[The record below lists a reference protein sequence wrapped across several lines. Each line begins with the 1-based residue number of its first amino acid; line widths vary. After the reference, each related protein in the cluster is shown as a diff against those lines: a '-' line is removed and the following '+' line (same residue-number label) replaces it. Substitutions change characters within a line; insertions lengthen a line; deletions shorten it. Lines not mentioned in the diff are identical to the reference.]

1 MKNNVK
7 RIIATT
13 AAAALTASI
22 ATMAGATDANNIYI
36 NGALIENQEIKVVEN
51 KKFIPLRA
59 ICEQLDFTVEWDNET
74 RTIAISS
81 MPLYITCSPDRDGYT
96 FARTAPMLLGDAPKL
111 IEDRTYVPIN
121 FVEEILK
128 GELEETEDGISILY
142 GEIAQYG
149 TVSGT
154 ICDMVYEDEK
164 LVQIV
169 IGDKDDVMSQ
179 TVLNL
184 SEELAAKALELG
196 LEIGSE
202 ITAKITETMTMSIP
216 PQVIPTEFV
225 TNDTDVEAEVETVEV
240 SGTVCEL
247 IYDENEKL
255 VQIAVGEKEDVMSQT
270 IFNLSDELSEKAI
283 ELDIKEGTQIKGI
296 AAAMQTMSIPPQQP
310 LFTLEIAE

>member
-13 AAAALTASI
+13 AVAALTASL
-22 ATMAGATDANNIYI
+22 ATIVGATEQNNIYI
-36 NGALIENQEIKVVEN
+36 NGALIENEEIKVIES

-59 ICEQLDFTVEWDNET
+59 ICEQLDFTVEWDNES

-111 IEDRTYVPIN
+111 IDDRTYVPIN

-128 GELEETEDGISILY
+128 GDLEETEDGISILY
-142 GEIAQYG
+142 GEIAQHG
-149 TVSGT
+149 TVSGS
-154 ICDMVYEDEK
+154 ICDMIYEDEK

-179 TVLNL
+179 TILNL
-184 SEELAAKALELG
+184 TEDMATKALELG
-196 LEIGSE
+196 FEIGSE

-225 TNDTDVEAEVETVEV
+225 TAFTEPDVKAESVEV

-247 IYDENEKL
+247 IYNEEEKL
-255 VQIAVGEKEDVMSQT
+255 VQIAIGDKEDVYSQT
-270 IFNLSDELSEKAI
+270 IFNLSDELSQKAI
-283 ELDIKEGTQIKGI
+283 ELDIKEGSKIKGT

-310 LFTLEIAE
+310 LLTLEIGE

>member
-13 AAAALTASI
+13 AAAALTASL
-22 ATMAGATDANNIYI
+22 ATIVGATEQNNIYI
-36 NGALIENQEIKVVEN
+36 NGALIENEEIKVIEN

-59 ICEQLDFTVEWDNET
+59 ICEQLDFTVEWDNES

-111 IEDRTYVPIN
+111 IDDRTYVPIN

-128 GELEETEDGISILY
+128 GDLEETEDGISILY
-142 GEIAQYG
+142 GEIAQQG

-154 ICDMVYEDEK
+154 ICDMIYEDEK
-164 LVQIV
+164 LIQIV
-169 IGDKDDVMSQ
+169 IGDKEDVMSQ
-179 TVLNL
+179 TILNL
-184 SEELAAKALELG
+184 SDELSQKAIELG

-225 TNDTDVEAEVETVEV
+225 TAFAEPDVEVESVEV

-247 IYDENEKL
+247 IYNEEEKL
-255 VQIAVGEKEDVMSQT
+255 VQIAIGDKEDVYSQT
-270 IFNLSDELSEKAI
+270 IFNLSDELSQKAI
-283 ELDIKEGTQIKGI
+283 ELDIKEGSKIKGT

-310 LFTLEIAE
+310 LLTLEIGE